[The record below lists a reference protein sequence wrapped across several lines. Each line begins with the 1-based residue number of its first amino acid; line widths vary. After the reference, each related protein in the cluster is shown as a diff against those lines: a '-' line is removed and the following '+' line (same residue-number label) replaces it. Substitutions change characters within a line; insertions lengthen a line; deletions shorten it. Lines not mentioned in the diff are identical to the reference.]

1 MPEHHWRHKAILF
14 LSFCAAAH
22 SVAQN
27 HTTAAPDGSP
37 AANFADHCAISKFF
51 QFSLNLP
58 QDEGLADL
66 SLEPDGGAD
75 PTGRTFVLFKSFR
88 AYGINRDVIDVAA
101 EDRRAASDPSAASWM
116 RALHNLNSHRKDVP
130 SQGEVEYLT
139 IAGQDFARLRFQQ
152 SRDDGVITYEAAYA
166 FGIRGYVVFFMLGS
180 VSQGR
185 LGILEKTF
193 DSFSS
198 GTPHCGTPR

>member
-1 MPEHHWRHKAILF
+1 MAKRLCCWAFLLLF
-14 LSFCAAAH
+14 FC
-22 SVAQN
+22 VATRGAGQSY
-27 HTTAAPDGSP
+27 TTPAPDGSP
-37 AANFADHCAISKFF
+37 SATFADHCVTSQFF
-51 QFSLNLP
+51 QFSYKLP
-58 QDEGLADL
+58 GDEELADL

-75 PTGRTFVLFKSFR
+75 PTHRTFVLFKSFR

-130 SQGEVEYLT
+130 AQGEVAYLT
-139 IAGQDFARLRFQQ
+139 IAGQDFARLRFRQ

-166 FGIRGYVVFFMLGS
+166 FGTRGYVVFFILGS
-180 VSQGR
+180 VDQAR
-185 LGILEKTF
+185 LGLLERTF

-198 GTPHCGTPR
+198 GTSICSAPH